1 MLYNIADHVSHCLF
15 TINIV
20 YYSAP
25 VIPVTASV
33 LYPGLDT
40 YAAIIIMGPLV
51 LPPTMVGITL
61 PSTTLRLC
69 KPWTLSLW
77 SRTVPMAQV
86 PTGW

>member
-40 YAAIIIMGPLV
+40 YADYPKLDLACMMETKHNSSLSGHFQ
-51 LPPTMVGITL
+51 ITF
-61 PSTTLRLC
+61 SKLC
-69 KPWTLSLW
+69 NIEFFG
-77 SRTVPMAQV
+77 MN
-86 PTGW
+86 